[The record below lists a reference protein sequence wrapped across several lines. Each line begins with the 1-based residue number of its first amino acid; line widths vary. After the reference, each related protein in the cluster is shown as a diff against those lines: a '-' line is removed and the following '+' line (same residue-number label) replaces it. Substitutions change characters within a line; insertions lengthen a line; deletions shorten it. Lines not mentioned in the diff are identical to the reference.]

1 MAGAC
6 AVFHLPPDH
15 VVHEIPLAQ
24 LFALSACHAWG
35 QGLDVAGPN
44 YEDLD
49 MHAEL
54 DRIMAEKP

>member
-1 MAGAC
+1 M
-6 AVFHLPPDH
+6 
-15 VVHEIPLAQ
+15 VHEIPLAQ